1 MDINQAVAE
10 NIHRI
15 RKTEKLSMDRAAE
28 LSGVSKSMWGQIERG
43 GVNPTISVLQKIAE
57 GLRVPL
63 SELIAHD
70 EAPTVCVYRTLE
82 TGSVRLYGGTV
93 IRYPLFPLDDYA
105 RCESSQLDIF
115 ISGSYEPQDHI
126 PGSQIYLTVLSG
138 TLEVQA
144 GEDAWVLEGRDSVRL
159 AGELSWRCR
168 NAGNTTVHMIE
179 RVYYPK
185 RQ

>member
-63 SELIAHD
+63 SELIVHD
-70 EAPTVCVYRTLE
+70 EEPAACVYRTLE
-82 TGSVRLYGGTV
+82 AGSLRMYSGKV
-93 IRYPLFPLDDYA
+93 IRYPLFPLDVYT

-115 ISGSYEPQDHI
+115 ISGGYEPKDHI
-126 PGSQIYLTVLSG
+126 PGSQVYLTVLSG
-138 TLEVQA
+138 TLEVHA
-144 GEDAWVLEGRDSVRL
+144 GEDVWHLEGRDSIRL
-159 AGELSWRCR
+159 AGELPWKCF
-168 NAGNTTVHMIE
+168 NAGNNTARLIE

-185 RQ
+185 HV